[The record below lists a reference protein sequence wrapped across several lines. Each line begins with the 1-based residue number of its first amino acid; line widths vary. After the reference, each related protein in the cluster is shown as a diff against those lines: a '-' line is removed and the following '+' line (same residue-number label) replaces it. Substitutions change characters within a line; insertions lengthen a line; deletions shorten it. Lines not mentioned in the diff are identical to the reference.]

1 MTTEPMLS
9 PRSIAARQERKEQGH
24 TCTAKIEFSEA
35 EIAFLNRSSRA
46 LFSKMPFSGPG
57 FECYDY
63 RDHHYGRS
71 STIQAIQYICGQWA
85 KKYPEGPRIGVGD
98 ISLPNGG
105 DTTSHQT
112 HEEGVDADFSVVTN
126 NGKEEPS
133 DWRNANYSRSLTQD
147 FIDLAWNN
155 PVLKPTLIYF
165 NDPDVKGVQYSGGH
179 DNHIHIR
186 FGFGENIP
194 ETKGVVT
201 AAGKDSLESVDAS
214 SDAGELALK
223 SPYMKGDRVKALQE
237 GLLKA
242 GIHLDA
248 DAVFGENTATALK
261 QFQSQH
267 GLEANGVADESTLLK
282 LVEQL
287 T

>member
-9 PRSIAARQERKEQGH
+9 PRSIAARQEREEQGC
-24 TCTAKIEFSEA
+24 TCTAHIEFSEA
-35 EIAFLNRSSRA
+35 EIAFLDRSSRA
-46 LFSKMPFSGPG
+46 LFTKMPFSGPG

-71 STIQAIQYICGQWA
+71 STIQAIIYICGQWA
-85 KKYPEGPRIGVGD
+85 KQHPNEPRIGVGD
-98 ISLPNGG
+98 ISLPDGG
-105 DTTSHQT
+105 DTQSHQT

-133 DWRNANYSRSLTQD
+133 NWRQENYSRSLTQA
-147 FIDLAWNN
+147 FVDLVWNN
-155 PVLKPTLIYF
+155 PVLKPTLVYF
-165 NDPDVKGVQYSGGH
+165 NDPDIKGVEYCAGH
-179 DNHIHIR
+179 DDHLHVR
-186 FGFGENIP
+186 FGFGDNVP
-194 ETKGVVT
+194 AVGDSVV
-201 AAGKDSLESVDAS
+201 ADEADAVEDS
-214 SDAGELALK
+214 SDEGELALK
-223 SPYMKGDRVKALQE
+223 SPHMQGDRVKALQT

-248 DAVFGENTATALK
+248 DAVFGKDTETALK

-267 GLEANGVADESTLLK
+267 GLEANGVANESTLLK

-287 T
+287 S